1 MKNLGRAFAFMFED
15 KDWIQKILI
24 GAAFVLLSVILVGI
38 PLVLGYL
45 LEVARRSAE
54 GQEVP
59 LPDWDNLGDKFG
71 KGLLFFIILIIYSIP
86 ITIVSFILQLIP
98 CIGAL
103 LGLVVWLVFWMI
115 VPYLAVQ
122 YARTGNFNT
131 AFEFDKIITF
141 VKENIT
147 NLLIVL
153 VMSIVFSI
161 IAQFGVLALIIGL
174 LFTTFWA
181 GLGTYYLY
189 GQLFYEAEHRAVVV
203 ETQTPAGPPPSDSA
217 GSGDAPDN
225 Q

>member
-24 GAAFVLLSVILVGI
+24 GAAFVLLSFILVGI

-54 GQEVP
+54 GKEVP
-59 LPDWDNLGDKFG
+59 LPNWDNLGDKFG

-86 ITIVSFILQLIP
+86 IAIVSVILQFIP
-98 CIGAL
+98 CIGTL
-103 LGLVVWLVFWMI
+103 LSMVLWLAFWMI
-115 VPYLAVQ
+115 IPYLAVQ
-122 YARTGNFNT
+122 YARTGNLNT
-131 AFEFDKIITF
+131 AFEFEKIIAFT
-141 VKENIT
+141 KENIT

-189 GQLFYEAEHRAVVV
+189 GQIFYETEHRAVVV
-203 ETQTPAGPPPSDSA
+203 ESTSPAGPPPSDST
-217 GSGDAPDN
+217 GPGDNPGN
-225 Q
+225 

>member
-24 GAAFVLLSVILVGI
+24 GAAFVLLSFILVGI
-38 PLVLGYL
+38 PLVLGYF

-54 GQEVP
+54 GKEVP
-59 LPDWDNLGDKFG
+59 LPNWDNLGDKFG

-86 ITIVSFILQLIP
+86 IVIVSFILQLIP
-98 CIGAL
+98 CVGPILGMAL
-103 LGLVVWLVFWMI
+103 WLGFWLI
-115 VPYLAVQ
+115 VPYLAVR
-122 YARTGNFNT
+122 YARTGDFNV
-131 AFEFDKIITF
+131 AFEFDKIIEF

-161 IAQFGVLALIIGL
+161 IAQFGILALIIGL
-174 LFTTFWA
+174 LFTSFWA

-189 GQLFYEAEHRAVVV
+189 GQIFYEAEHRAVVV
-203 ETQTPAGPPPSDSA
+203 ETETPSGPPPSDHA
-217 GSGDAPDN
+217 GPGDNPDN
-225 Q
+225 